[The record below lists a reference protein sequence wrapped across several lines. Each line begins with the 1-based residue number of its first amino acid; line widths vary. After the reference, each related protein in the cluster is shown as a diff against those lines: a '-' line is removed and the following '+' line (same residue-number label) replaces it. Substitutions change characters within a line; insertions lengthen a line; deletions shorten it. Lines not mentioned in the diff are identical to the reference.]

1 MSALGELS
9 GELGQFELEALCFL
23 DLSAELKSGGKTECA
38 KGSARQMSTT
48 AFYVSLSVF
57 LYFFDDALKHSLG
70 CYRWRCN
77 NES

>member
-9 GELGQFELEALCFL
+9 GELGQFELEALRFL

-48 AFYVSLSVF
+48 ASS
-57 LYFFDDALKHSLG
+57 
-70 CYRWRCN
+70 
-77 NES
+77 